1 MVARTYWRAVLLL
14 ALVPAF
20 VHAQPA
26 PEEDA
31 VVITASRTQQRIRD
45 AIPHSTVLTRKDIRD
60 SQAIDLPSL
69 LRSEAGF
76 EMQQNGGIGSTY
88 SPLSLRGGSSAQA
101 LILVD
106 GVRIEDAAF
115 GQTALQH
122 ILLDDVERIEIVRG
136 NVSSLYGSGAIGGA
150 VQVFTKRGRGVP
162 APYGEVMLGSRNT
175 AKLLAGYG
183 GQASDTRF
191 NVTVSRLHTRGF
203 SAIDP
208 RTASSANP
216 DADGYGNESV
226 AGSVS
231 HTLFRR
237 HEIGV
242 SFLRARSELD
252 YDSAFDPPADT
263 HESGQDLGMTQAW
276 WEAQLLAPWR
286 SRTALAEGTDY
297 RTDTRNG
304 AFAFSSNTRNR
315 QFIWDN
321 EVKLTPAHG
330 LSIGFEQLRQELASS
345 TVGPRNRE
353 VGALRL
359 GYLGRLGAHS
369 LQGNARTEDYSDFG
383 KAETYFL
390 GYGFDL
396 TDAWRFTASTATAFR
411 APTFVDLYFPF
422 GVGNPLLRPERA
434 RTNELG
440 LQWASGAHRLKAVA
454 FETDYQDAIVF
465 SAGTTRNVRRA
476 STDGFETSYSG
487 QLLGFDVRASLTFQD
502 PVEQDPGGQE
512 VQAIRRSKAFGS
524 AAAYRTLGAWRLGAQ
539 LVGAGERRDT
549 HIVSF
554 ASVQEAGYTVLN
566 LTARYNFSQALFVAL
581 RVENALDEDYHL
593 VHGFNAPPRGAFLTV
608 GWQP

>member
-1 MVARTYWRAVLLL
+1 MVAHTHWRAVLLL

-20 VHAQPA
+20 VNAQPA

-31 VVITASRTQQRIRD
+31 VVVTASRTEQRIRD
-45 AIPHSTVLTRKDIRD
+45 AIPHTTVLTQKDIRD

-76 EMQQNGGIGSTY
+76 ELQQNGGVGSTF

-106 GVRIEDAAF
+106 GVRIEDVSF
-115 GQTALQH
+115 GQSAIQH
-122 ILLDDVERIEIVRG
+122 IMLDEVERIEIVRG
-136 NVSSLYGSGAIGGA
+136 NASSLYGSGAIGGV
-150 VQVFTKRGRGVP
+150 VQVFTKRGRGAP
-162 APYGEVMLGSRNT
+162 APYGQATLGSRNT
-175 AKLLAGYG
+175 GKLLAGYG
-183 GQASDTRF
+183 GQVSDTRF
-191 NVTVSRLHTRGF
+191 NVTVSRFETRGF

-208 RTASSANP
+208 RIAPSANP
-216 DADGYGNESV
+216 DPDGYRNESM
-226 AGSVS
+226 AGSLS

-237 HEIGV
+237 HELGV
-242 SFLRARSELD
+242 SFLKARTHLD
-252 YDSAFDPPADT
+252 YDTAFNPPTDS
-263 HESGQDLGMTQAW
+263 HESGQDLGMMQAW
-276 WEAQLLAPWR
+276 WEARLVDPWR
-286 SRTALAEGTDY
+286 SRVTVAEGTDY

-304 AFAFSSNTRNR
+304 LFAFSSNTRNR
-315 QFIWDN
+315 QLIWDN
-321 EVKLTPAHG
+321 EVRLTPAHTV
-330 LSIGFEQLRQELASS
+330 SIGIEQLRQELASS
-345 TVGPRNRE
+345 TVGERFRE
-353 VGALRL
+353 VEALRL
-359 GYLGRLGAHS
+359 GYLGRLGVHS
-369 LQGNARTEDYSDFG
+369 LQGNARTESYSDFG

-390 GYGFDL
+390 GYGVDL

-440 LQWASGAHRLKAVA
+440 LQWASGAHRVKAVA

-476 STDGFETSYSG
+476 SVNGFETSYSG
-487 QLLGFDVRASLTFQD
+487 HLLGFDLRASLTVQD

-512 VQAIRRSKAFGS
+512 LQAIRRSKAFGS
-524 AAAYRTLGAWRLGAQ
+524 LAAYRTLGAWRLGAQ
-539 LVGAGERRDT
+539 LAGAGERRDT
-549 HIVSF
+549 HIVTF
-554 ASVQEAGYTVLN
+554 ASVQEAGYTMLN
-566 LTARYNFSQALFVAL
+566 LTARYNFSKALFAAL

-593 VHGFNAPPRGAFLTV
+593 VHGFNAPPRGVFLTV

>member
-1 MVARTYWRAVLLL
+1 MVARTHRRAALLL
-14 ALVPAF
+14 ALVPVF
-20 VHAQPA
+20 LNAQPA
-26 PEEDA
+26 PEQDA
-31 VVITASRTQQRIRD
+31 VVVTASRTEQRIRD
-45 AIPHSTVLTRKDIRD
+45 AIPHTTVLTQKDIRD

-106 GVRIEDAAF
+106 GVRIEDVSF
-115 GQTALQH
+115 GQTAIQH
-122 ILLDDVERIEIVRG
+122 IMLDEVERIEIVRG
-136 NVSSLYGSGAIGGA
+136 NVSSLYGSGAVGGV

-162 APYGEVMLGSRNT
+162 APYGQVTLGSRDT
-175 AKLLAGYG
+175 GKLLAGYG
-183 GQASDTRF
+183 GQVSDTRF
-191 NVTVSRLHTRGF
+191 NVTASRLRTRGF

-208 RTASSANP
+208 HIAPSANP
-216 DADGYGNESV
+216 DADGYGNESI
-226 AGSVS
+226 AGSLS
-231 HTLFRR
+231 HTLLRR
-237 HEIGV
+237 HELGV
-242 SFLRARSELD
+242 SFLRARTELD
-252 YDSAFDPPADT
+252 YDSAFDPPTDT
-263 HESGQDLGMTQAW
+263 HQSGQDLGMTQAW
-276 WEAQLLAPWR
+276 WEARFVDAWR
-286 SRTALAEGTDY
+286 SRATVAEGTDY

-315 QFIWDN
+315 QFTWDN
-321 EVKLTPAHG
+321 EVRLAPAHG
-330 LSIGFEQLRQELASS
+330 VSLGLEQLRQELASS
-345 TVGPRNRE
+345 TVGDRNRE
-353 VGALRL
+353 VGVLRL

-396 TDAWRFTASTATAFR
+396 TDAWRFTASSATAFR

-476 STDGFETSYSG
+476 SVDGFETSYSG
-487 QLLGFDVRASLTFQD
+487 QLLGFDLRASLTFQD

-524 AAAYRTLGAWRLGAQ
+524 FAAYRTLGAWRLGAQ

-549 HIVSF
+549 HIVTF
-554 ASVQEAGYTVLN
+554 GSVQEAGYAVLN
-566 LTARYNFSQALFVAL
+566 LTARYNFGKALFAAL
-581 RVENALDEDYHL
+581 RVENALDEGYHL
-593 VHGFNAPPRGAFLTV
+593 VHGFNAPPRGMFLTV